1 MNVVHWSNVE
11 KSCNAVKQYLNIFP
25 HNGHLAVRPD
35 CVPRSV
41 GLYRQLSHKLWAVLG
56 LSLSLISDSSGTT
69 HMLRVK
75 GEESDCWF
83 IPVSERGYQEA
94 AGATRLCYPSSEVT
108 LACSDLPAARCLHAD
123 VTDTRRLSRRDNLD
137 PPSTGGACRC
147 LWCCSCGLVRDPGS
161 AGGVHLLQGFFS
173 PETS

>member
-1 MNVVHWSNVE
+1 ME

-25 HNGHLAVRPD
+25 HNAGTSQCGQIVFRTVWGCTASSRTNSGP
-35 CVPRSV
+35 CS
-41 GLYRQLSHKLWAVLG
+41 A
-56 LSLSLISDSSGTT
+56 LSLISDSSGTT

-137 PPSTGGACRC
+137 HPSTGGACRC

-161 AGGVHLLQGFFS
+161 AGGVHLR
-173 PETS
+173 